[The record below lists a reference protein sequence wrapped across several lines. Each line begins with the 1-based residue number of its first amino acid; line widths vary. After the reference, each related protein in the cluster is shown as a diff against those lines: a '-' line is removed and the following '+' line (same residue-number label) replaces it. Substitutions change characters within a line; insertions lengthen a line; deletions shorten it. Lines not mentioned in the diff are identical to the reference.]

1 MYGMSREV
9 KPAVITA
16 NDMARREEMRKI
28 DEKYVRT
35 RDGLHM
41 RPNNLDGIARAN
53 LRSAV
58 MDNIRTRPG
67 VTTNTQLTHGG
78 GIPSSTI
85 PLQHVI
91 APLPTLPYIVGN
103 TTYNPDMANKPMET
117 AGTSFIRSQ
126 MQLGRTMKPMMES
139 GVGMPSRNNPT
150 VL

>member
-1 MYGMSREV
+1 MAQPV
-9 KPAVITA
+9 KSQVITPA
-16 NDMARREEMRKI
+16 DMARRQEMM
-28 DEKYVRT
+28 RT

-41 RPNNLDGIARAN
+41 RPNNLDGIAKAN

-67 VTTNTQLTHGG
+67 VSANINLTHPG
-78 GIPSSTI
+78 GIPAFTN

-103 TTYNPDMANKPMET
+103 TTYNPDMVNKPMET
-117 AGTSFIRSQ
+117 AGTNFIRSQ
-126 MQLGRTMKPMMES
+126 LQLGRTMKPMLE
-139 GVGMPSRNNPT
+139 GGIGMPSRNNPT

>member
-1 MYGMSREV
+1 MRTMEYTRADMRRDQEIGKLRE
-9 KPAVITA
+9 I
-16 NDMARREEMRKI
+16 DEMRLRAG
-28 DEKYVRT
+28 RT
-35 RDGLHM
+35 RDGLEM

-67 VTTNTQLTHGG
+67 VTTNTRLTHGG

-117 AGTSFIRSQ
+117 AGTSFIRNK
-126 MQLGRTMKPMMES
+126 MQFGRTMKPMLEG
-139 GVGMPSRNNPT
+139 GVGMPSINNPT

>member
-1 MYGMSREV
+1 MRTKEYSR
-9 KPAVITA
+9 A
-16 NDMARREEMRKI
+16 DMMRDQEIGKLREIDEMRLRAG
-28 DEKYVRT
+28 RT
-35 RDGLHM
+35 RDGLEM

-67 VTTNTQLTHGG
+67 VTTNTNLTHPG

-117 AGTSFIRSQ
+117 AGTSFIRNKL
-126 MQLGRTMKPMMES
+126 QLGRTMKPMMES